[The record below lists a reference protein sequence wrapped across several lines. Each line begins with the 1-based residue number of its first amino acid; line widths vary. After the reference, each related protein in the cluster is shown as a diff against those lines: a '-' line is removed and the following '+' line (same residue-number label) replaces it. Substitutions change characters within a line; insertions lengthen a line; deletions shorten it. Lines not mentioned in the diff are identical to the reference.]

1 MRPMRACFLPFVWL
15 VSVAVTLAG
24 NRAARAGEYRYPKL
38 IPVLSLNLPEGW
50 KVQEQEG
57 PAQLLLC
64 SPPGDPTYTISVLS
78 LPTVGS
84 KEDLQDI
91 LAKLTRAGATGA
103 GLTDITVSAATEG
116 PVGKG
121 ARRFTRITASG
132 KHDGEDSA
140 YTYYAFTLPAT
151 GKSYAVGAAGL
162 QAMIDA
168 HKADFAA
175 VAESITPVN

>member
-1 MRPMRACFLPFVWL
+1 MHTRFLL
-15 VSVAVTLAG
+15 VFLFCATAALTG

-38 IPVLSLNLPEGW
+38 APVLSLNLPDGW
-50 KVQEQEG
+50 TVREQEG

-64 SPPGDPTYTISVLS
+64 SPPDDPTYTLSMLS
-78 LPTVGS
+78 LPTLGS
-84 KEDLQDI
+84 KDDLQDI
-91 LAKLTRAGATGA
+91 LAKITRAGATGA
-103 GLTDITVSAATEG
+103 GLTDIAVSAATEG

-140 YTYYAFTLPAT
+140 YTYYAFTLPGT
-151 GKSYAVGAAGL
+151 GKSYAVGVAGL

-168 HKADFAA
+168 HKAEFEA
-175 VAESITPVN
+175 VVDSITPVK